1 MFPPGVASGR
11 FDEPGV
17 KLYGVRDTEM
27 RNARADEGFDGF
39 EFMLLP
45 TPIYLRPANT
55 VPGLSPVVLR
65 KGSGSEAQTHAIP

>member
-1 MFPPGVASGR
+1 MFAAGVASGQ

-17 KLYGVRDTEM
+17 KLYDARDTEM

-45 TPIYLRPANT
+45 
-55 VPGLSPVVLR
+55 GL
-65 KGSGSEAQTHAIP
+65 AH